1 MNLANKLTILRIILV
16 PIFVIVGYLA
26 IPAELFGIP
35 LAFVI
40 MDIIFIVA
48 YHYLT
53 LKMDKIIIMIIL
65 LHLLLIIQEM
75 MKILQQKY
83 ILLKMGN
90 LLRILIKQIILLFII
105 YYHGTKIIIII

>member
-1 MNLANKLTILRIILV
+1 
-16 PIFVIVGYLA
+16 
-26 IPAELFGIP
+26 
-35 LAFVI
+35 

-48 YHYLT
+48 YYYLT

-65 LHLLLIIQEM
+65 LLLIMVQVK
-75 MKILQQKY
+75 MKIPQLKY
-83 ILLKMGN
+83 IHLKMEN